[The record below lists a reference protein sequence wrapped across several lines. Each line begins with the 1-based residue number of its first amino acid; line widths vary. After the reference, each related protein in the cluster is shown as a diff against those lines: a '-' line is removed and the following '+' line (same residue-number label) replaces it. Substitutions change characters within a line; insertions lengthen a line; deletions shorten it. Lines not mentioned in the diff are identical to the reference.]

1 MQILYK
7 QFSLSLSLSD
17 NLFSKQQ
24 FGFRSCWLPVS
35 PSCTGVLLHLPQ
47 PVSCN
52 FHLDLLSETDEWY
65 LVSGPC
71 NHSIEEA
78 RQVYFFSKFNSKAIQ
93 SALHKNSKGIKGNL
107 QKQRKRI

>member
-1 MQILYK
+1 M
-7 QFSLSLSLSD
+7 
-17 NLFSKQQ
+17 
-24 FGFRSCWLPVS
+24 S

-65 LVSGPC
+65 LISGPC
-71 NHSIEEA
+71 KILSR
-78 RQVYFFSKFNSKAIQ
+78 RQGKFISLAHFNSKAIQ
-93 SALHKNSKGIKGNL
+93 SALHKISKAIKGNL